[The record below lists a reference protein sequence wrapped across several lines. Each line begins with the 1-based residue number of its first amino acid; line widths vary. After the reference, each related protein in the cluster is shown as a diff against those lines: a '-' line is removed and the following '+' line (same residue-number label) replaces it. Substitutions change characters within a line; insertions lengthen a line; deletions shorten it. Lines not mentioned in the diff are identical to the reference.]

1 MTEWRICDG
10 DFQNTS
16 PIDMNLR
23 IGLKI
28 LCCVI
33 PAEMDLVTAILFEKK
48 KKKRLFQ
55 RSESGEVSKQVYFKK
70 DCSNSV

>member
-23 IGLKI
+23 IGLKK

-33 PAEMDLVTAILFEKK
+33 PAEMDLVSAILFEKK
-48 KKKRLFQ
+48 KKKVVSEV
-55 RSESGEVSKQVYFKK
+55 SESGEVSKQVYFKK
-70 DCSNSV
+70 DCSNLV